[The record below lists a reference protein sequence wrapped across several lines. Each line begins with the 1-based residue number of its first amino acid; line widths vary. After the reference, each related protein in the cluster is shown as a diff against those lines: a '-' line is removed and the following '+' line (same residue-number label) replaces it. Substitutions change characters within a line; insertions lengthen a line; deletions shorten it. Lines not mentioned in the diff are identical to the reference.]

1 MAIAKRSMAVEALTP
16 QSAFRDFLKSMDKH
30 RAELLRERD
39 IALHFGDI
47 NLAFQCTRDLR
58 QVHEDF
64 LQGPFKADVLKGSD
78 DVTDETFAP
87 ESIKKDLLNRM
98 EQEKA
103 FVGNLKQ
110 VALRC
115 GNSNLA
121 RACSIELALLEKDH
135 VCLKRGMN
143 DMTPKGI
150 RARMGMEP

>member
-64 LQGPFKADVLKGSD
+64 LQGPFKADVLKGSFKP
-78 DVTDETFAP
+78 TS
-87 ESIKKDLLNRM
+87 ESWPSISLRTHDCEDGGSRPTGSKERGLRGFRPGYNR
-98 EQEKA
+98 
-103 FVGNLKQ
+103 
-110 VALRC
+110 
-115 GNSNLA
+115 
-121 RACSIELALLEKDH
+121 
-135 VCLKRGMN
+135 
-143 DMTPKGI
+143 P
-150 RARMGMEP
+150 